1 MSVGDPKYQYTMNN
15 GRVPYDVVKRSD
27 WAKPTPDVCG
37 TKSAFCDKTFPGR
50 KQQAIPSSGCKI
62 GDFYRLSRHS
72 YSDLDRCDNGEEL
85 VKSTT
90 ATNLRVHFASESN
103 GPPPND
109 KSFTSLA
116 GIQNGGVSAMNYGYS
131 NGAANRPAQ
140 TFWVVNTSNGYAI

>member
-1 MSVGDPKYQYTMNN
+1 MRVSENVRRSVGVGDPKYQHTMNN
-15 GRVPYDVVKRSD
+15 DRVLYDVVKRSD

-50 KQQAIPSSGCKI
+50 KQQPLPSSGCKI

-90 ATNLRVHFASESN
+90 ATNLRVHFASENN

-109 KSFTSLA
+109 KKFHQSGWHTKWRRRVRYEL
-116 GIQNGGVSAMNYGYS
+116 
-131 NGAANRPAQ
+131 
-140 TFWVVNTSNGYAI
+140 WV